1 MHRQGTLIMLER
13 GRSIHRR
20 FTGIVVLKGQQS
32 RYYSDFAGKV
42 IIVPDAPTDPL
53 WISRPTHLS
62 PISVGERIRLQ
73 LIAATGAIA
82 AFQGIAVLL

>member
-1 MHRQGTLIMLER
+1 MNKQGTLILLDR

-20 FTGIVVLKGQQS
+20 FTGVVVLKGKHS
-32 RYYSDFAGKV
+32 RYYSDFGGKV
-42 IIVPDAPTDPL
+42 IVVPDAPTDPL

-62 PISVGERIRLQ
+62 PLSVGERIRLQ